1 MTRRLGESLFLLNNR
16 RITSEEHASEVAQVL
31 DRIVNSES
39 HGAVSKILALDTLRD
54 AGLIGDAQLA
64 AQKSIVLARRAAS
77 AAMRG
82 ASAGAPEMDG
92 ETDGET
98 DPWAFMAPEDGQ
110 RLATR
115 VDRARAETEAQRAR
129 IAEMY
134 RRERA
139 DARDGARL
147 GARTGVRTPGSPE
160 RPKPP
165 SSDEGAAGDYESD
178 VRDRLASAA
187 ESAARAAAAAADIE
201 TFAREMESKHRVAGG
216 IAGIGDAA
224 PGEGDAGGMSLGFG
238 PWDDAFRYDVAF
250 AYRPNARTESSPG
263 NGDGDGARREGSGT
277 GDGARREGSGTGDER
292 SGLFEF
298 DRALARARRPW
309 VREGGAD
316 AEEEGEANRRVD
328 SPKGSKG
335 RTSKGSKGSKGRTSK
350 GSKGPPSADSDVE
363 RVDEDAAT
371 TTPAEDTQEDEDVGQ
386 SQSQQKSSADSDVER
401 VDEDAATTTPAE
413 DTKEDE
419 DVGQSQSRQKST
431 KGQSRAAALLRAA
444 SAKEMK
450 TKPRRAGFFA
460 RMFGVGGKKEGVK
473 AEGAAVASGSEETD
487 GREPEPPR
495 RMTFFEATATFVG
508 APPKVSLRLAFVL
521 ERRVDGAV
529 RIIEAT
535 LPAGAVVTRGE
546 TIHRLVAGGAAGG
559 TTRYDATRV
568 IVALRGPA
576 SSKAKPASAHVDS
589 VSLTAFVMG
598 EAASGASVKPALDA
612 AQKTR
617 LATFA
622 VNAKVRRGK
631 GADPGLEEVRV
642 AAEATREESAE
653 EWAERRTKPKSE
665 DELPRRYWYSKSRKT
680 STFKEPAKYHP
691 VETEGTWARVN
702 SVA

>member
-16 RITSEEHASEVAQVL
+16 RITSDEHASEVAQVL

-82 ASAGAPEMDG
+82 ASAGAPETDG

-147 GARTGVRTPGSPE
+147 GATTGVRTPGSPE
-160 RPKPP
+160 R
-165 SSDEGAAGDYESD
+165 SSDDDAAGDYESD

-201 TFAREMESKHRVAGG
+201 TFAREMESKRRVAGG
-216 IAGIGDAA
+216 IGGIGDDA

-250 AYRPNARTESSPG
+250 AYRPNARTESAP
-263 NGDGDGARREGSGT
+263 GDGDGDGDGTRREGSV
-277 GDGARREGSGTGDER
+277 RGDER
-292 SGLFEF
+292 SGLFEI

-316 AEEEGEANRRVD
+316 AEEDGEANRRVD
-328 SPKGSKG
+328 S
-335 RTSKGSKGSKGRTSK
+335 
-350 GSKGPPSADSDVE
+350 PPSADSDVE
-363 RVDEDAAT
+363 RVDDDAA
-371 TTPAEDTQEDEDVGQ
+371 A
-386 SQSQQKSSADSDVER
+386 
-401 VDEDAATTTPAE
+401 TTPAE
-413 DTKEDE
+413 DTKGDE
-419 DVGQSQSRQKST
+419 DVGQSQSRQE
-431 KGQSRAAALLRAA
+431 

-460 RMFGVGGKKEGVK
+460 RMFGGGGKKEGVK
-473 AEGAAVASGSEETD
+473 AEGAAAVASGSEETD

-508 APPKVSLRLAFVL
+508 APPKVPLRLAFVL

-535 LPAGAVVTRGE
+535 LPVGAVVTRGE
-546 TIHRLVAGGAAGG
+546 TIHRLVAAGAGGG

-568 IVALRGPA
+568 IVALSGPA

-598 EAASGASVKPALDA
+598 EATSGASAKPALDA
-612 AQKTR
+612 AQKTQ

>member
-16 RITSEEHASEVAQVL
+16 RITSDEHASEVAQVL

-64 AQKSIVLARRAAS
+64 AQKSIVLARRVAS

-82 ASAGAPEMDG
+82 ASAGAPETDG

-139 DARDGARL
+139 DARDGART

-160 RPKPP
+160 RSKPR
-165 SSDEGAAGDYESD
+165 SSDDDAAGDYEFE

-201 TFAREMESKHRVAGG
+201 TFAREMESKRRVAGG
-216 IAGIGDAA
+216 IGGIGDDA

-250 AYRPNARTESSPG
+250 AYRPNARTESAP
-263 NGDGDGARREGSGT
+263 GDGDGDGTRREGSV
-277 GDGARREGSGTGDER
+277 RGDER
-292 SGLFEF
+292 SGLFEI

-316 AEEEGEANRRVD
+316 AEEDGEANRRVD
-328 SPKGSKG
+328 S
-335 RTSKGSKGSKGRTSK
+335 
-350 GSKGPPSADSDVE
+350 PPSADSDVE
-363 RVDEDAAT
+363 RVDDDAAA
-371 TTPAEDTQEDEDVGQ
+371 TTPAEDTKGDEDVGQ
-386 SQSQQKSSADSDVER
+386 SQSQQES
-401 VDEDAATTTPAE
+401 TT
-413 DTKEDE
+413 
-419 DVGQSQSRQKST
+419 GQS
-431 KGQSRAAALLRAA
+431 
-444 SAKEMK
+444 KEMK

-460 RMFGVGGKKEGVK
+460 RMFGGGGKKEEVK
-473 AEGAAVASGSEETD
+473 AEGAAAVASGSEETD

-508 APPKVSLRLAFVL
+508 APPKVPLRLAFVL

-535 LPAGAVVTRGE
+535 LPVGAVVTRGE
-546 TIHRLVAGGAAGG
+546 TIHRLVAAGAGGG

-568 IVALRGPA
+568 IVALSGPA

-598 EAASGASVKPALDA
+598 EATSGASAKPALDA
-612 AQKTR
+612 AQKTQ

>member
-1 MTRRLGESLFLLNNR
+1 MSTSSRGDIRARRAGLGRDPIDERRGERIGEKATTTQPMAALESFPPGPSSTGPTWPAQMTRRLGESLFLLNNR
-16 RITSEEHASEVAQVL
+16 RITSDEHASEVAQVL

-82 ASAGAPEMDG
+82 ASAGAPEMHR

-139 DARDGARL
+139 DARDGART

-160 RPKPP
+160 R
-165 SSDEGAAGDYESD
+165 SSDDDAAGDYESD

-201 TFAREMESKHRVAGG
+201 TFAREMESKRRVAGG
-216 IAGIGDAA
+216 IGGIGDDA
-224 PGEGDAGGMSLGFG
+224 PGGGDAGGMSLGFG

-250 AYRPNARTESSPG
+250 AYRPNARTESAP
-263 NGDGDGARREGSGT
+263 GDGDGDGTRREGSV
-277 GDGARREGSGTGDER
+277 RGDER
-292 SGLFEF
+292 SGLFEI

-309 VREGGAD
+309 VREVGAD
-316 AEEEGEANRRVD
+316 AEEDGEANRRVD
-328 SPKGSKG
+328 S
-335 RTSKGSKGSKGRTSK
+335 
-350 GSKGPPSADSDVE
+350 PPSADSDVE
-363 RVDEDAAT
+363 RVDDDAAA
-371 TTPAEDTQEDEDVGQ
+371 TTPAEDTKGDEDVGQ
-386 SQSQQKSSADSDVER
+386 SQSQQKS
-401 VDEDAATTTPAE
+401 
-413 DTKEDE
+413 
-419 DVGQSQSRQKST
+419 T
-431 KGQSRAAALLRAA
+431 KGQS
-444 SAKEMK
+444 KEMK

-460 RMFGVGGKKEGVK
+460 RMFGGGGKKEGVK
-473 AEGAAVASGSEETD
+473 AEGAAAVASGSDETD

-508 APPKVSLRLAFVL
+508 APPKVPLRLAFVL

-546 TIHRLVAGGAAGG
+546 TIHRLVTAGAGGG

-568 IVALRGPA
+568 IVALSGPA

-598 EAASGASVKPALDA
+598 EATSGASAKPALDA
-612 AQKTR
+612 TQKTQ

>member
-1 MTRRLGESLFLLNNR
+1 MSTSSRGDIRARRAGLGRDPIDERRGERIGEKATTTQPMAALESFPPGPSSTGPTWPAQMTRRLGESLFLLNNR
-16 RITSEEHASEVAQVL
+16 RITSDEHASEVAQVL

-82 ASAGAPEMDG
+82 ASAGAPEMHR

-160 RPKPP
+160 RPTPR
-165 SSDEGAAGDYESD
+165 SSDDDAAGDYESD
-178 VRDRLASAA
+178 VRDRLATAA

-201 TFAREMESKHRVAGG
+201 TFAREMESKRRVAGG
-216 IAGIGDAA
+216 IGGIGDDA

-250 AYRPNARTESSPG
+250 AYRPNARTESAP
-263 NGDGDGARREGSGT
+263 GDGDGDGTRREGSV
-277 GDGARREGSGTGDER
+277 RGDER
-292 SGLFEF
+292 SGLFEI

-309 VREGGAD
+309 VREVGVD
-316 AEEEGEANRRVD
+316 AEEDGEANRRVD
-328 SPKGSKG
+328 S
-335 RTSKGSKGSKGRTSK
+335 
-350 GSKGPPSADSDVE
+350 PPSADSDVE
-363 RVDEDAAT
+363 RVDDDAAA
-371 TTPAEDTQEDEDVGQ
+371 TTPAEDTKGDKDVGQ
-386 SQSQQKSSADSDVER
+386 SQSQQESA
-401 VDEDAATTTPAE
+401 
-413 DTKEDE
+413 
-419 DVGQSQSRQKST
+419 
-431 KGQSRAAALLRAA
+431 KGQS
-444 SAKEMK
+444 KEMK

-460 RMFGVGGKKEGVK
+460 RMFGGGGKKEEVK
-473 AEGAAVASGSEETD
+473 AEGAAAVASGSDETD

-508 APPKVSLRLAFVL
+508 APHKVPLRLAFVL

-535 LPAGAVVTRGE
+535 LPVGAVVTRGE
-546 TIHRLVAGGAAGG
+546 TIHRLVAAGAGGG

-568 IVALRGPA
+568 IVALSGPA

-598 EAASGASVKPALDA
+598 EATSGASAKPALDA
-612 AQKTR
+612 AQKTQ

>member
-16 RITSEEHASEVAQVL
+16 RITSDEHASEVAQVL

-82 ASAGAPEMDG
+82 ASAGAPEMEDRETDG

-147 GARTGVRTPGSPE
+147 GATTGVRTPGSPE
-160 RPKPP
+160 R
-165 SSDEGAAGDYESD
+165 SSDDDAAGDYESD

-201 TFAREMESKHRVAGG
+201 TFAREMESKRRVAGG
-216 IAGIGDAA
+216 IGGIGDDA

-250 AYRPNARTESSPG
+250 AYRPNARTESAP
-263 NGDGDGARREGSGT
+263 GDGDGDGTRREGSV
-277 GDGARREGSGTGDER
+277 RGDER
-292 SGLFEF
+292 SGLFEI

-309 VREGGAD
+309 VREVGAD
-316 AEEEGEANRRVD
+316 AEEDGEANRRVD
-328 SPKGSKG
+328 S
-335 RTSKGSKGSKGRTSK
+335 
-350 GSKGPPSADSDVE
+350 PPSADSDVE
-363 RVDEDAAT
+363 RVDDDAAA
-371 TTPAEDTQEDEDVGQ
+371 TTPAEDTKGDEDVGQ
-386 SQSQQKSSADSDVER
+386 SQSQQESA
-401 VDEDAATTTPAE
+401 
-413 DTKEDE
+413 
-419 DVGQSQSRQKST
+419 
-431 KGQSRAAALLRAA
+431 KGQS
-444 SAKEMK
+444 KEMK

-460 RMFGVGGKKEGVK
+460 RMFGGGGKKEEVK
-473 AEGAAVASGSEETD
+473 AEGAAAVASGSEETD

-508 APPKVSLRLAFVL
+508 APPKVPLRLAFVL

-535 LPAGAVVTRGE
+535 LPVGAVVTRGE
-546 TIHRLVAGGAAGG
+546 TIHRLVTAGAGGG

-568 IVALRGPA
+568 IVALSGPA

-598 EAASGASVKPALDA
+598 EATSGASAKPALDA
-612 AQKTR
+612 TQKTQ

>member
-64 AQKSIVLARRAAS
+64 AQKSTVLARRAAS

-92 ETDGET
+92 ETDDTMDGET
-98 DPWAFMAPEDGQ
+98 DPWAFMAPKES

-115 VDRARAETEAQRAR
+115 VDRARAETEAQRVR

-139 DARDGARL
+139 DAAREDARDDHARRW
-147 GARTGVRTPGSPE
+147 GARTGVRAPGSPE
-160 RPKPP
+160 RPDAEERRPRI
-165 SSDEGAAGDYESD
+165 SDDDDASGDYESD
-178 VRDRLASAA
+178 SLRDRLASAA

-201 TFAREMESKHRVAGG
+201 TFAREMESKHRVNRGAGG
-216 IAGIGDAA
+216 MNAGVAPAAGDA
-224 PGEGDAGGMSLGFG
+224 DSGMSLGFG

-250 AYRPNARTESSPG
+250 AYRPTSRHPPESAP
-263 NGDGDGARREGSGT
+263 GDGDGDGDGNGTRREGSG
-277 GDGARREGSGTGDER
+277 GDIRG
-292 SGLFEF
+292 SGLFEV

-309 VREGGAD
+309 VREGGSD

-328 SPKGSKG
+328 SP
-335 RTSKGSKGSKGRTSK
+335 
-350 GSKGPPSADSDVE
+350 PSADERDVE
-363 RVDEDAAT
+363 RVDEDAAP
-371 TTPAEDTQEDEDVGQ
+371 TPAEDEKEDEDVGQ
-386 SQSQQKSSADSDVER
+386 SQSQQKS
-401 VDEDAATTTPAE
+401 
-413 DTKEDE
+413 TKEM
-419 DVGQSQSRQKST
+419 Q
-431 KGQSRAAALLRAA
+431 
-444 SAKEMK
+444 
-450 TKPRRAGFFA
+450 TKPKRAGFFA
-460 RMFGVGGKKEGVK
+460 RMFGGGGKKEGVK
-473 AEGAAVASGSEETD
+473 AEGAAVVSGPEETD
-487 GREPEPPR
+487 RPEPEPPR
-495 RMTFFEATATFVG
+495 RTTVFEASATFVG
-508 APPKVSLRLAFVL
+508 APPKAPLRLAFVL

-529 RIIEAT
+529 RVVEAT
-535 LPAGAVVTRGE
+535 LPAGAVSTRGE
-546 TIHRLVAGGAAGG
+546 TSHRLVTAGPPGGG

-568 IVALRGPA
+568 IVAYAMSEPA

-589 VSLTAFVMG
+589 VSFAAFASVEG
-598 EAASGASVKPALDA
+598 DVSGASGTKPALDA
-612 AQKTR
+612 AQKTQ

-631 GADPGLEEVRV
+631 GTDPGLGEVRV
-642 AAEATREESAE
+642 AAEATREEECE

-702 SVA
+702 SPA

>member
-16 RITSEEHASEVAQVL
+16 RITSDEHASEVAQVL

-82 ASAGAPEMDG
+82 ASAGAPETDG

-160 RPKPP
+160 R
-165 SSDEGAAGDYESD
+165 SSDDDAAGDYESD

-201 TFAREMESKHRVAGG
+201 TFAREMESKRRVAGG
-216 IAGIGDAA
+216 IGGIGDDA

-250 AYRPNARTESSPG
+250 AYRPNARTESAPG
-263 NGDGDGARREGSGT
+263 NGDGDGDGTRREGSV
-277 GDGARREGSGTGDER
+277 RGDER
-292 SGLFEF
+292 SGLFEI

-316 AEEEGEANRRVD
+316 VEEEGEANRRVD
-328 SPKGSKG
+328 SP
-335 RTSKGSKGSKGRTSK
+335 
-350 GSKGPPSADSDVE
+350 PSADSDVE
-363 RVDEDAAT
+363 RVDDDAA
-371 TTPAEDTQEDEDVGQ
+371 A
-386 SQSQQKSSADSDVER
+386 
-401 VDEDAATTTPAE
+401 TTPAE
-413 DTKEDE
+413 DTKGDE
-419 DVGQSQSRQKST
+419 DVGQSQSRQE
-431 KGQSRAAALLRAA
+431 

-460 RMFGVGGKKEGVK
+460 RMFGGGGKKEGVK
-473 AEGAAVASGSEETD
+473 AEGAAVASGSDETD

-508 APPKVSLRLAFVL
+508 APPKVPLRLAFVL

-529 RIIEAT
+529 RIIETT
-535 LPAGAVVTRGE
+535 LPVGAVVTRGE
-546 TIHRLVAGGAAGG
+546 TIHRLVAAGAGGG

-568 IVALRGPA
+568 IVALSGPA

-598 EAASGASVKPALDA
+598 EATSGASAKPALDA
-612 AQKTR
+612 AQKTQ

>member
-16 RITSEEHASEVAQVL
+16 RITSDEHASEVAQVL

-82 ASAGAPEMDG
+82 ASAGAPETDG

-160 RPKPP
+160 RPTPR
-165 SSDEGAAGDYESD
+165 SSDDDAAGDYESD
-178 VRDRLASAA
+178 VRDRLATAA

-201 TFAREMESKHRVAGG
+201 TFAREMESKRRVAGG
-216 IAGIGDAA
+216 IGGIGDDA

-250 AYRPNARTESSPG
+250 AYRPNARIESAP
-263 NGDGDGARREGSGT
+263 GDGDGDGTRREGSV
-277 GDGARREGSGTGDER
+277 RGDER
-292 SGLFEF
+292 SGLFEI

-309 VREGGAD
+309 VREVGAD
-316 AEEEGEANRRVD
+316 AEEDGEANRRVD
-328 SPKGSKG
+328 S
-335 RTSKGSKGSKGRTSK
+335 
-350 GSKGPPSADSDVE
+350 PPSADSDVE
-363 RVDEDAAT
+363 RVDDDAA
-371 TTPAEDTQEDEDVGQ
+371 A
-386 SQSQQKSSADSDVER
+386 
-401 VDEDAATTTPAE
+401 TTPAE
-413 DTKEDE
+413 DTKGDE
-419 DVGQSQSRQKST
+419 DVGQSQSRQE
-431 KGQSRAAALLRAA
+431 

-460 RMFGVGGKKEGVK
+460 RMFGGGGKKEEVK
-473 AEGAAVASGSEETD
+473 AEGAAAVASGSDETD

-495 RMTFFEATATFVG
+495 RMIFFEATATFVG
-508 APPKVSLRLAFVL
+508 APHKVPLRLAFVL

-535 LPAGAVVTRGE
+535 LPVGAVVTRGE
-546 TIHRLVAGGAAGG
+546 TIHRLVAAGAGGG

-568 IVALRGPA
+568 IVALSGPA

-598 EAASGASVKPALDA
+598 EATSGASAKPALDA
-612 AQKTR
+612 AQKTQ

>member
-16 RITSEEHASEVAQVL
+16 RITSDEHASEVAQVL

-82 ASAGAPEMDG
+82 AAAGAPETDG

-160 RPKPP
+160 R
-165 SSDEGAAGDYESD
+165 SSDDDAAGDYESD

-201 TFAREMESKHRVAGG
+201 TFAREMESKRRVAGG
-216 IAGIGDAA
+216 IGGIGDDA
-224 PGEGDAGGMSLGFG
+224 PGGGDAGGMSLGFG

-250 AYRPNARTESSPG
+250 AYRPNARTESAP
-263 NGDGDGARREGSGT
+263 GDGDGDGTRREGSV
-277 GDGARREGSGTGDER
+277 RGDER
-292 SGLFEF
+292 SGLFEI

-309 VREGGAD
+309 VREVGAD
-316 AEEEGEANRRVD
+316 AEEDGEANRRVD
-328 SPKGSKG
+328 S
-335 RTSKGSKGSKGRTSK
+335 
-350 GSKGPPSADSDVE
+350 PPSADSDVE
-363 RVDEDAAT
+363 RVDDDAAA
-371 TTPAEDTQEDEDVGQ
+371 TTPAEDTKGDEDVGQ
-386 SQSQQKSSADSDVER
+386 SQSQQESA
-401 VDEDAATTTPAE
+401 
-413 DTKEDE
+413 
-419 DVGQSQSRQKST
+419 
-431 KGQSRAAALLRAA
+431 KGQS
-444 SAKEMK
+444 KEMK

-460 RMFGVGGKKEGVK
+460 RMFGGGGKKEEVK
-473 AEGAAVASGSEETD
+473 AEGAAAVASGSEETD

-508 APPKVSLRLAFVL
+508 APPKVPLRLAFVL

-535 LPAGAVVTRGE
+535 LPVGAVVTRGE
-546 TIHRLVAGGAAGG
+546 TIHRLVAAGAGGG

-568 IVALRGPA
+568 IVALSGPA

-598 EAASGASVKPALDA
+598 EATSGASAKPALDA
-612 AQKTR
+612 TQKTQ

>member
-1 MTRRLGESLFLLNNR
+1 
-16 RITSEEHASEVAQVL
+16 
-31 DRIVNSES
+31 
-39 HGAVSKILALDTLRD
+39 
-54 AGLIGDAQLA
+54 
-64 AQKSIVLARRAAS
+64 
-77 AAMRG
+77 
-82 ASAGAPEMDG
+82 
-92 ETDGET
+92 
-98 DPWAFMAPEDGQ
+98 
-110 RLATR
+110 
-115 VDRARAETEAQRAR
+115 
-129 IAEMY
+129 MY

-335 RTSKGSKGSKGRTSK
+335 RTSKGSKGSKG
-350 GSKGPPSADSDVE
+350 PP
-363 RVDEDAAT
+363 
-371 TTPAEDTQEDEDVGQ
+371 
-386 SQSQQKSSADSDVER
+386 SADSDVER

-691 VETEGTWARVN
+691 VETEGTWVRVN

>member
-16 RITSEEHASEVAQVL
+16 RITSDEHASEVAQVL

-82 ASAGAPEMDG
+82 ASAGAPETDG

-160 RPKPP
+160 R
-165 SSDEGAAGDYESD
+165 SSDDDAAGDYEFD

-201 TFAREMESKHRVAGG
+201 TFAREMESKRRVAGG
-216 IAGIGDAA
+216 IGGIGDDA
-224 PGEGDAGGMSLGFG
+224 PGGGDAGGMSLGFG

-250 AYRPNARTESSPG
+250 AYRPNARTESAP
-263 NGDGDGARREGSGT
+263 GDGDGDGDGTRREGSV
-277 GDGARREGSGTGDER
+277 RGDER
-292 SGLFEF
+292 SGLFEI

-309 VREGGAD
+309 VREVGAD
-316 AEEEGEANRRVD
+316 AEEDGEANRRVD
-328 SPKGSKG
+328 S
-335 RTSKGSKGSKGRTSK
+335 
-350 GSKGPPSADSDVE
+350 PPSADSDVE
-363 RVDEDAAT
+363 RVDEDAAA
-371 TTPAEDTQEDEDVGQ
+371 TTPAEDTKGDEDVGQ
-386 SQSQQKSSADSDVER
+386 SQSQQKS
-401 VDEDAATTTPAE
+401 
-413 DTKEDE
+413 
-419 DVGQSQSRQKST
+419 T
-431 KGQSRAAALLRAA
+431 KGQS
-444 SAKEMK
+444 KEMK
-450 TKPRRAGFFA
+450 AKPRRAGFFA
-460 RMFGVGGKKEGVK
+460 RMFGGGGKKEGVK
-473 AEGAAVASGSEETD
+473 AEGAAAVASGSDETD

-508 APPKVSLRLAFVL
+508 APPKVPLRLAFVL

-535 LPAGAVVTRGE
+535 LPVGAVVTRGE
-546 TIHRLVAGGAAGG
+546 TIHRLVAAGAGDG

-568 IVALRGPA
+568 IVALSGPA

-598 EAASGASVKPALDA
+598 EATSGASAKPALDA
-612 AQKTR
+612 TQKTQ

>member
-1 MTRRLGESLFLLNNR
+1 MSTSSRGDIRARRAGRGRDPIDERGGNVSGKNNNDTSMAALESFPPGPSSTGPTWPAQMTRRLGESLFLLNNR

-64 AQKSIVLARRAAS
+64 AQKSTVLARRAAS

-82 ASAGAPEMDG
+82 APAGAPEMER
-92 ETDGET
+92 ETDDDDGSEET
-98 DPWAFMAPEDGQ
+98 DPWAFMAPEES

-139 DARDGARL
+139 DAR
-147 GARTGVRTPGSPE
+147 TGVRTPERLDAE
-160 RPKPP
+160 RPPRM
-165 SSDEGAAGDYESD
+165 SDEDDDAAEPDEDTAGDYEPD
-178 VRDRLASAA
+178 DRDRRLASAA

-201 TFAREMESKHRVAGG
+201 TFAREMESKRRVAGG
-216 IAGIGDAA
+216 IGGIGDDA

-250 AYRPNARTESSPG
+250 AYRPNVQAESAP
-263 NGDGDGARREGSGT
+263 GDGDGDGDGTRPEGSG
-277 GDGARREGSGTGDER
+277 GDER
-292 SGLFEF
+292 SGLFEV

-316 AEEEGEANRRVD
+316 DEEKGEASGRVVD
-328 SPKGSKG
+328 S
-335 RTSKGSKGSKGRTSK
+335 
-350 GSKGPPSADSDVE
+350 PPSADSDVE
-363 RVDEDAAT
+363 RVDEDAAA
-371 TTPAEDTQEDEDVGQ
+371 TTPAEDEKEDEDVGQ
-386 SQSQQKSSADSDVER
+386 SQSQQKS
-401 VDEDAATTTPAE
+401 
-413 DTKEDE
+413 
-419 DVGQSQSRQKST
+419 
-431 KGQSRAAALLRAA
+431 AAALLRAA

-450 TKPRRAGFFA
+450 TKPKRAGFFA
-460 RMFGVGGKKEGVK
+460 RMFGGGGKKEGAK
-473 AEGAAVASGSEETD
+473 AEGAAVASVPEETD
-487 GREPEPPR
+487 RREPEPPR
-495 RMTFFEATATFVG
+495 RTTHFEAKATFVG
-508 APPKVSLRLAFVL
+508 APPKAPLRLAFVL

-529 RIIEAT
+529 RVIEAT
-535 LPAGAVVTRGE
+535 LPAGALVTRGE
-546 TIHRLVAGGAAGG
+546 TSHRLVTAGGAGEG
-559 TTRYDATRV
+559 TQLARYDAVRV
-568 IVALRGPA
+568 IVSFDASGPA

-598 EAASGASVKPALDA
+598 EATSGASAKPALDA
-612 AQKTR
+612 AQKTQ

-691 VETEGTWARVN
+691 VETEGTWARIN
-702 SVA
+702 SPA

>member
-16 RITSEEHASEVAQVL
+16 RITSDEHASEVAQVL

-64 AQKSIVLARRAAS
+64 AQKSIVLARCAAS

-82 ASAGAPEMDG
+82 ASAGAPEMHR

-160 RPKPP
+160 RPTPR
-165 SSDEGAAGDYESD
+165 SSDDDAAGDYESD
-178 VRDRLASAA
+178 VRDRLATAA

-201 TFAREMESKHRVAGG
+201 TFAREMESKRRVAGG
-216 IAGIGDAA
+216 IGGIGDDA

-250 AYRPNARTESSPG
+250 AYRPNARTESAP
-263 NGDGDGARREGSGT
+263 GDGDGDGTRREGSV
-277 GDGARREGSGTGDER
+277 RGDER
-292 SGLFEF
+292 SGLFEI

-309 VREGGAD
+309 VMEVGVD
-316 AEEEGEANRRVD
+316 AEEDGEANRRVD
-328 SPKGSKG
+328 S
-335 RTSKGSKGSKGRTSK
+335 
-350 GSKGPPSADSDVE
+350 PPSADSDVE
-363 RVDEDAAT
+363 RVDDDAAA
-371 TTPAEDTQEDEDVGQ
+371 TTPAEDTKGDEDVGQ
-386 SQSQQKSSADSDVER
+386 SQSQQESA
-401 VDEDAATTTPAE
+401 
-413 DTKEDE
+413 
-419 DVGQSQSRQKST
+419 
-431 KGQSRAAALLRAA
+431 KGQS
-444 SAKEMK
+444 KEMK

-460 RMFGVGGKKEGVK
+460 RMFGGGGKKEEVK
-473 AEGAAVASGSEETD
+473 AEGAAAVASGSDETD

-508 APPKVSLRLAFVL
+508 APPKVPLRLAFVL

-529 RIIEAT
+529 RIIEAM
-535 LPAGAVVTRGE
+535 LPVGAVVTRGE
-546 TIHRLVAGGAAGG
+546 TIHRLVAAGAGGG

-568 IVALRGPA
+568 IVALSGPA

-598 EAASGASVKPALDA
+598 EATSGASAKPALDA
-612 AQKTR
+612 AQKTQ

>member
-1 MTRRLGESLFLLNNR
+1 MSTSSRGDIRARRAGLGRDPIDERRGERIGEKATTTQPMAALESFPPGPSSTGPTWPAQMTRRLGESLFLLNNR
-16 RITSEEHASEVAQVL
+16 RITSDEHASEVAQVL

-82 ASAGAPEMDG
+82 ASAGAPEMHR

-160 RPKPP
+160 RPTPR
-165 SSDEGAAGDYESD
+165 SSDDDAAGDYESD
-178 VRDRLASAA
+178 VRDRLATAA

-201 TFAREMESKHRVAGG
+201 TFAREMESKRRVAGG
-216 IAGIGDAA
+216 IGGIGDDA
-224 PGEGDAGGMSLGFG
+224 PGGGDAGGMSLGFG

-250 AYRPNARTESSPG
+250 AYRPNARTESAP
-263 NGDGDGARREGSGT
+263 GDGDGDGTRREGSV
-277 GDGARREGSGTGDER
+277 RGDER
-292 SGLFEF
+292 SGLFEI

-309 VREGGAD
+309 VREVGVD
-316 AEEEGEANRRVD
+316 AEEDGEANRRVD
-328 SPKGSKG
+328 S
-335 RTSKGSKGSKGRTSK
+335 
-350 GSKGPPSADSDVE
+350 PPSADSDVE
-363 RVDEDAAT
+363 RVDDDAAA
-371 TTPAEDTQEDEDVGQ
+371 TTPAEDMKGDEDVGQ
-386 SQSQQKSSADSDVER
+386 SQSQQESA
-401 VDEDAATTTPAE
+401 
-413 DTKEDE
+413 
-419 DVGQSQSRQKST
+419 
-431 KGQSRAAALLRAA
+431 KGQS
-444 SAKEMK
+444 KEMK

-460 RMFGVGGKKEGVK
+460 RMFGGGGKKEEVK
-473 AEGAAVASGSEETD
+473 AEGAAAVASGSDETD

-508 APPKVSLRLAFVL
+508 APPKVPLRLAFVL

-529 RIIEAT
+529 RIIEAM
-535 LPAGAVVTRGE
+535 LPVGAVVTRGE
-546 TIHRLVAGGAAGG
+546 TIHRLVAAGAGGG

-568 IVALRGPA
+568 IVALSGPA

-598 EAASGASVKPALDA
+598 EATSGASAKPALDA
-612 AQKTR
+612 AQKTQ

>member
-16 RITSEEHASEVAQVL
+16 RITSDEHASEVAQVL

-82 ASAGAPEMDG
+82 ASAGAPETDG

-147 GARTGVRTPGSPE
+147 GATTGVRTPGSPE
-160 RPKPP
+160 R
-165 SSDEGAAGDYESD
+165 SSDDDAAGDYESD

-201 TFAREMESKHRVAGG
+201 TFAREMESKRRAAGG
-216 IAGIGDAA
+216 IGGIGDDA
-224 PGEGDAGGMSLGFG
+224 PGGGDAGGMSLGFG

-250 AYRPNARTESSPG
+250 AYRPNARTESAP
-263 NGDGDGARREGSGT
+263 GDGDGDGDGTRREGSV
-277 GDGARREGSGTGDER
+277 RGDER
-292 SGLFEF
+292 SGLFEI

-309 VREGGAD
+309 VREVGAD
-316 AEEEGEANRRVD
+316 AEEDGEANRRVD
-328 SPKGSKG
+328 S
-335 RTSKGSKGSKGRTSK
+335 
-350 GSKGPPSADSDVE
+350 PPSADSDVE
-363 RVDEDAAT
+363 RVDDDAA
-371 TTPAEDTQEDEDVGQ
+371 A
-386 SQSQQKSSADSDVER
+386 
-401 VDEDAATTTPAE
+401 TTPAE
-413 DTKEDE
+413 DTKGDE
-419 DVGQSQSRQKST
+419 DVGQSQSRQE
-431 KGQSRAAALLRAA
+431 

-460 RMFGVGGKKEGVK
+460 RMFGGGGKKEGVK
-473 AEGAAVASGSEETD
+473 AEGAAAVASGSEETD

-508 APPKVSLRLAFVL
+508 APPKVPLRLAFVL

-535 LPAGAVVTRGE
+535 LPVGAVVTRGE
-546 TIHRLVAGGAAGG
+546 TIHRLVAAGAGGG

-568 IVALRGPA
+568 IVALSGPA

-598 EAASGASVKPALDA
+598 EATSGASVKPALDA
-612 AQKTR
+612 AQKTQ

>member
-16 RITSEEHASEVAQVL
+16 RITSDEHASEVAQVL

-82 ASAGAPEMDG
+82 ASAGAPEMHR

-147 GARTGVRTPGSPE
+147 GATTGVRTPGSPE
-160 RPKPP
+160 R
-165 SSDEGAAGDYESD
+165 SSDDDAAGDYEFD

-201 TFAREMESKHRVAGG
+201 TFAREMESKRRVAGG
-216 IAGIGDAA
+216 IGGIGDDA

-250 AYRPNARTESSPG
+250 AYRPNARTESAP
-263 NGDGDGARREGSGT
+263 GDGDGDGDGTRREGSV
-277 GDGARREGSGTGDER
+277 RGDER
-292 SGLFEF
+292 SGLFEI

-316 AEEEGEANRRVD
+316 AEEDGEANRRVD
-328 SPKGSKG
+328 S
-335 RTSKGSKGSKGRTSK
+335 
-350 GSKGPPSADSDVE
+350 PPSADSDVE
-363 RVDEDAAT
+363 RVDDDAA
-371 TTPAEDTQEDEDVGQ
+371 A
-386 SQSQQKSSADSDVER
+386 
-401 VDEDAATTTPAE
+401 TTPAE
-413 DTKEDE
+413 DTKADE
-419 DVGQSQSRQKST
+419 DVGQSQSRQEST

-460 RMFGVGGKKEGVK
+460 RMFGGGGKKEEVK
-473 AEGAAVASGSEETD
+473 AEGAAAVASGSDETD

-508 APPKVSLRLAFVL
+508 APPKVPLRLAFVL

-535 LPAGAVVTRGE
+535 LPVGAVVTRGE
-546 TIHRLVAGGAAGG
+546 TIHRLVAAGAGGG

-568 IVALRGPA
+568 IVALSGPA

-598 EAASGASVKPALDA
+598 EATSGASAKPALDA
-612 AQKTR
+612 TQKTQ